1 MSSDSTFPVE
11 GNVRRKGKCRWPAAS
26 ETAMPSSAAT
36 MNAKSE
42 RAKMPSA
49 KAQENA
55 EVAAAFSIPE
65 IVAPE
70 PIQPTNTFVP
80 G

>member
-1 MSSDSTFPVE
+1 
-11 GNVRRKGKCRWPAAS
+11 
-26 ETAMPSSAAT
+26 MPSSAAT
-36 MNAKSE
+36 KNAKSE